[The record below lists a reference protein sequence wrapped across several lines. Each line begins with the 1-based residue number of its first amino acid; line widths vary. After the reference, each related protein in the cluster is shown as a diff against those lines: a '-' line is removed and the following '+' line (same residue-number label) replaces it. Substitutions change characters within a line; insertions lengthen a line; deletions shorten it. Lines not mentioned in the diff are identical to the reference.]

1 MAQTP
6 LPRAD
11 GSPESVA
18 ADPAGNVRTEVSTPG
33 DQTMATVPGAAG
45 SRSFPTMLVE
55 PAVGTTIGF
64 YRLEKKLGE
73 GGMGAVWKALHVKLD
88 KHVALKLLPAQ
99 LTRDARLVAR
109 FEREMKAVG
118 KVDHPNVVRAMD
130 AGEFQGLHY
139 LVMEYID
146 GTDLSEFVKSRGPQP
161 VRQACELL
169 RQAALGLA
177 AAHTLGLVHR
187 DIKPSNLFLTKPRD
201 GGSGSM
207 VKILD
212 LGLARLQEDT
222 PATDKRA
229 NLTGTGTMMGTPD
242 YMAPEQW
249 GDTHSVDGRADL
261 YALGCTLFYLLT
273 GRAPYGDEA
282 HSHIWKKMAA
292 HSSEPIPDLCAARQ
306 AACAK
311 RKVLDDVPDA
321 VASLYRRL
329 MAKKPEERLQTAG
342 ELATTLLS
350 IVKALG
356 NGGTGLRDSQI
367 NLPPRT
373 PPTELP
379 AVPAGIAAP
388 AAQDADTSPTL
399 NEPAVE
405 SMFAT
410 RIQAALPATVPEPL
424 RPAARKTPLASK
436 KSDGPPR
443 ERVPWKVWIAGGALA
458 AVVLLAG
465 IIIKIRNRD
474 GSVTEI
480 RAPEGTQRIDIEQDG
495 KTIGRFPAET
505 TKPTPG
511 KPEPQQPMSAKIDG
525 EDPGPPD
532 FAAQRKAAE
541 QLLASNVADLVFVSP
556 DGRFLG
562 NAGPRWKGGALPQEP
577 FLIHS
582 INFEP
587 EATDQTI
594 ALLKGCDRLH
604 VVLLSFRSCG
614 KLTDKSLTSL
624 PRCPRLANLDLSFTQ
639 FTDDAMEVLDRCPS
653 LQALSLGGTAVTDAG
668 LERLRGVPNLTY
680 IHLPWSAGDPGL
692 VSAARHCRKLR
703 RLQFGYPHDRITSLE
718 PLAELKSLRHLSCRD
733 AHLTNAGV
741 EILAKL
747 VSLESLQIEQPDKD
761 TLLRIQPL
769 RSQLRE
775 LSMRVTDDRT
785 RLPDGDSWAALQSFS
800 ALRRLQFQDL
810 IGIDRSGMNR
820 LAAMEGLKSLDIAG
834 TPWLRDEQADLIREF
849 RRRRPDVALTVAD
862 TKEKD
867 GQIDLPSL
875 ASWPEADD
883 GGIAAWDLPK
893 DAPAPAIVPF
903 TADQAKKHQEA
914 WAGFLKQPVEVENSI
929 GMRFRLIP
937 PSEFTITQEEKRH
950 LVRVP
955 QSFYLGTTEVTW
967 DQFRQF
973 AEASGYKTDA
983 ERLGIGWNRESQP
996 DPKMSWRTPWF
1007 ATKPDQP
1014 ATILTMSDVR
1024 AFCAWL
1030 SANERVTYRPPT
1042 EYEWEAATRAGGDG
1056 PYGWCATVE
1065 QLHEAGWF
1073 TETLPANADPPLQPI
1088 GRKAPNPFGL
1098 FDVFGSLWEYCDGS
1112 RHAPDANTDSATPF
1126 QHVVRGLGWESS
1138 GAKGLFNSYQGDNL
1152 YAHTGFRVLRE
1163 LPGAAP
1169 LPKPLDQPSL
1179 VRRGQPLSPRAVV
1192 SRPAPIAGLRSWS
1205 VELASHNGNP
1215 LAALAWSPRGD
1226 LIATAYGQDGSI
1238 RLWDVQGRLQRVLLG
1253 PPGSVRSLSFSQD
1266 GTLLASGEQNFS
1278 EIAPGTVRVWDVA
1291 SGQSHV
1297 VATRSDWIHSAVFS
1311 PARRE
1316 VAFNDRRSGLILVDL
1331 ESGRSRF
1338 LPGPAVNQVAWSPDG
1353 KALITGNNGG
1363 QIFVWRPGT
1372 AAKPDVVEV
1381 PDWKNGPVMIDGV
1394 AWSPDGKWIAA
1405 RSGGDV
1411 RVWNAQTRAHRQT
1424 TSTKFEGLRSLA
1436 WSRDSHRMLLATG
1449 QDPAWV
1455 VIDALEGKQLLESR
1469 SGISYGAA
1477 WNPEETEI
1485 VDWVH
1490 AGVAFVGQG
1499 PLLFFDANTGD
1510 VLRQGLYR
1518 GKAVGGSLQSIS
1530 PEGGEVVAIRYDG
1543 RVLVF
1548 DSETG
1553 MPTRSFPTPDSQPV
1567 AVDWSPSGRHLALI
1581 GNQNLRLVDAKTGEL
1596 VQTWKTEKD
1605 AAEPHP
1611 VTRVSWSPDGL
1622 FLATCSG
1629 EPVVRIWGISRET
1642 PVREI
1647 KAPAG
1652 SFVDVAWSPD
1662 GSRLATIGDDRS
1674 VRTWDPLNG
1683 QLVRT
1688 YESLAQP
1695 QGGSIA
1701 WSRNSRELWIP
1712 LEGDVVWLDL
1722 ATGRFSSSGHLSH
1735 IGAPLALDT
1744 SAAGDTLIANSY
1756 QWTIFR
1762 DGETGTRRMLHRHL
1776 GLPHWLPDG
1785 RRFLGFRHQ
1794 YYGLAAPGFD
1804 TRLDRRLGTLFPM
1817 VCGEPGFDQW
1827 LCVGPTGHYRGS
1839 EKIDDHIVYVAMH
1852 DDGNQVTY
1860 TPAEFRQKF
1869 GWKNE
1874 PEKAT
1879 LLKLSE

>member
-11 GSPESVA
+11 GSAESVA
-18 ADPAGNVRTEVSTPG
+18 ADPAGSVRTEVSTPG
-33 DQTMATVPGAAG
+33 DQTMATIPGAAG
-45 SRSFPTMLVE
+45 SRSFPTMLVD

-169 RQAALGLA
+169 RQATLGLA
-177 AAHTLGLVHR
+177 AAHKLGLVHR

-212 LGLARLQEDT
+212 LGLARLQDDT
-222 PATDKRA
+222 PATDRRA

-292 HSSEPIPDLCAARQ
+292 HSSEPIPDLCAVRQ
-306 AACAK
+306 AARTQ
-311 RKVLDDVPDA
+311 RKTLDDVPDA

-329 MAKKPEERLQTAG
+329 MAKRPEERVQTAD
-342 ELATTLLS
+342 ELATMLLS

-356 NGGTGLRDSQI
+356 SGGTGLRDLQI
-367 NLPPRT
+367 NPPSRIAT
-373 PPTELP
+373 AERP
-379 AVPAGIAAP
+379 AVPVQIVPPGAH
-388 AAQDADTSPTL
+388 DADTSQTL
-399 NEPAVE
+399 KDSAVE
-405 SMFAT
+405 SIFAT
-410 RIQAALPATVPEPL
+410 RIEAALPATAPEPL
-424 RPAARKTPLASK
+424 GPADRKTPSAPK
-436 KSDGPPR
+436 KSEKPPR
-443 ERVPWKVWIAGGALA
+443 AGGPSKVWIAGGALA

-465 IIIKIRNRD
+465 IIIKIRNKD

-480 RAPEGTQRIDIEQDG
+480 KAPEGTQRVDIEQDG

-505 TKPTPG
+505 TKPNPG
-511 KPEPQQPMSAKIDG
+511 EPEPQQAMPGKMDG
-525 EDPGPPD
+525 EAPGSPD
-532 FAAQRKAAE
+532 FAAQHKAAE

-562 NAGPRWKGGALPQEP
+562 NAGPQWQGGTLPQEP
-577 FLIHS
+577 FLIRS
-582 INFEP
+582 INFAP
-587 EATDQTI
+587 DATDETI
-594 ALLKGCDRLH
+594 ALLKGCNRLH
-604 VVLLSFRSCG
+604 VLLLNFNSCG
-614 KLTDKSLTSL
+614 KVTDKGLLSL
-624 PRCPRLANLDLSFTQ
+624 PPCPLLANLDLSFTQ
-639 FTDDAMEVLDRCPS
+639 FTDDSMGILDRCPS
-653 LQALSLGGTAVTDAG
+653 LRALSLVGAAVTDAG
-668 LERLRGVPNLTY
+668 MERLRGVPNLTY
-680 IHLPWSAGDPGL
+680 IHLPLSVGDPGL
-692 VSAARHCRKLR
+692 VSVARHCRKLR
-703 RLQFGYPHDRITSLE
+703 KLQFGYPHDRITSLE
-718 PLAELKSLRHLSCRD
+718 PLTELKSLRHVFCRD

-761 TLLRIQPL
+761 TLVRLQPL

-785 RLPDGDSWAALQSFS
+785 RLPDGDAWAALESFS
-800 ALRRLQFQDL
+800 ALQSLQFLDL

-862 TKEKD
+862 VKEKD
-867 GQIDLPSL
+867 KRIALPSL

-883 GGIAAWDLPK
+883 GGIAAWNLPK
-893 DAPAPAIVPF
+893 EAPAPAVVPF
-903 TADQAKKHQEA
+903 AADQAKKHQEA
-914 WAGFLKQPVEVENSI
+914 WADFLKQPVEVENSI
-929 GMRFRLIP
+929 GMKFRLIP
-937 PSEFTITQEEKRH
+937 PSEFTITEGEQRH

-967 DQFRQF
+967 DQFRRF

-983 ERLGIGWNRESQP
+983 ERLGIGWNRESQS

-1014 ATILTMSDVR
+1014 ATILTMNDVR

-1030 SANERVTYRPPT
+1030 SANERVTYRPPM

-1056 PYGWCATVE
+1056 PYGWCATIE
-1065 QLHEAGWF
+1065 QLGEVGWF
-1073 TETLPANADPPLQPI
+1073 AQTTPDAESPLQPV

-1112 RHAPDANTDSATPF
+1112 RHAPGANSVSATPA
-1126 QHVVRGLGWESS
+1126 QHVVRGLSWESS
-1138 GAKGLFNSYQGDNL
+1138 WTKSLFMSYQGDNY

-1163 LPGAAP
+1163 LPGAAAP
-1169 LPKPLDQPSL
+1169 PKPLDQPSL
-1179 VRRGQPLSPRAVV
+1179 ARRGDPLSPWAVV
-1192 SRPAPIAGLRSWS
+1192 GRPAAIPGLRSWS

-1226 LIATAYGQDGSI
+1226 LIATAYGEDGSI
-1238 RLWDVQGRLQRVLLG
+1238 RLWDSQGRLQRVLLG
-1253 PPGSVRSLSFSQD
+1253 ASGSVRSLSFSQD
-1266 GTLLASGEQNFS
+1266 GALLASSEQHTA
-1278 EIAPGTVRVWDVA
+1278 EMAPGMVRVWDVA
-1291 SGQSHV
+1291 SGRSHV
-1297 VATRSDWIHSAVFS
+1297 IAMLSDWIDSAVFS

-1316 VAFNDRRSGLILVDL
+1316 VAVNDRKSGLLLVDL

-1338 LPGPAVNQVAWSPDG
+1338 LSGLPVQSMAWSPDG
-1353 KALITGNNGG
+1353 KSLVTGNQRG
-1363 QIFVWRPGT
+1363 QVCVWRPGA

-1381 PDWKNGPVMIDGV
+1381 PDWKNGPGMIDAV

-1411 RVWNAQTRAHRQT
+1411 RVWDAQTRAHRQT
-1424 TSTKFEGLRSLA
+1424 TSTKFESLRSLA

-1455 VIDALEGKQLLESR
+1455 VIDALAGKLLLESR
-1469 SGISYGAA
+1469 SGSSYGAA

-1490 AGVAFVGQG
+1490 SGIAFVGQG

-1518 GKAVGGSLQSIS
+1518 GKAVGGWLQSIS
-1530 PEGGEVVAIRYDG
+1530 PEGGEVVAIRHDG
-1543 RVLVF
+1543 HVLVF

-1553 MPTRSFPTPDSQPV
+1553 MPTRSFPTPDAKPD
-1567 AVDWSPSGRHLALI
+1567 AVGWSPSGRHFALF
-1581 GNQNLRLVDAKTGEL
+1581 GNQNLRLVDANTGEL
-1596 VQTWKTEKD
+1596 VQTWKMEKQ
-1605 AAEPHP
+1605 AAEPRP
-1611 VTRVSWSPDGL
+1611 VTRASWSPDGL
-1622 FLATCSG
+1622 SLATCSG
-1629 EPVVRIWGISRET
+1629 EPIVRIWSISQET
-1642 PVREI
+1642 PAQEVR
-1647 KAPAG
+1647 APAG

-1688 YESLAQP
+1688 YEGLPQP

-1701 WSRNSRELWIP
+1701 WSRSSRELWIP
-1712 LEGDVVWLDL
+1712 LTGDVVWLDL
-1722 ATGRFSSSGHLSH
+1722 ATGRFSSSGRLSH
-1735 IGAPLALDT
+1735 IGAPVALDT
-1744 SAAGDTLIANSY
+1744 SAGGDTLIADSY

-1762 DGETGTRRMLHRHL
+1762 DGETGVHRLLQQHL
-1776 GLPHWLPDG
+1776 GVPHWLPDG
-1785 RRFLGFRHQ
+1785 RRFLGYRHQ
-1794 YYGLAAPGFD
+1794 INGLAASGFD
-1804 TRLDRRLGTLFPM
+1804 TRRERRLGTLFPM

-1839 EKIDDHIVYVAMH
+1839 EKIDEHIVYVAMH
-1852 DDGNQVTY
+1852 DDGSQVTY
-1860 TPAEFRQKF
+1860 TPAEFRDKF
-1869 GWKNE
+1869 DWKND

-1879 LLKLSE
+1879 LMKLSE